1 MDFRDTPE
9 ETAFR
14 QEVREF
20 IAREAPK
27 QEGTGDRDIISS
39 YAQVFVQSQQWFK
52 KLSERGWI
60 APAWPKEYGG
70 AGMTVMQQF
79 IFNEEMAEARAT
91 RPLHLIIG
99 VAMAGPTLIV
109 HGNEEQK
116 KYHLPRIISGEDIW
130 CQGFS
135 EPEAGS
141 DLASLRTRAVREGD
155 DYVINGQKIW
165 TTIAHLSKWMLLLA
179 RTDPDAPKHRGIT
192 YFILDMKSP
201 GVDVRPLVNMA
212 GGYEFSEV
220 FFTNVRVPKAN
231 IIGEENRGW
240 YAAMS
245 TLDFERS
252 AIGSAIGLRQTV
264 EDIILYAKEHT
275 NDGTSMLCAN
285 PMLRYELVDRL
296 LETEVG
302 RMLSYRVV
310 SLQSK
315 GLIPNYEAAVVKLYN
330 MELDQRIARTGMTV
344 LGPYGQLD
352 RGSKWAPLRGRL
364 EYMYL
369 RAVGSTLET
378 GTSEIQRNI
387 VATRGLG
394 LPRGD

>member
-9 ETAFR
+9 EAAFR

-27 QEGTGDRDIISS
+27 LEQGAGIDVSG
-39 YAQVFVQSQQWFK
+39 YAQVFVQSQGWFK
-52 KLSERGWI
+52 KLGEKGWI

-79 IFNEEMAEARAT
+79 IFNEEMAEARAP

-99 VAMAGPTLIV
+99 VGMAGPTLIV
-109 HGNEEQK
+109 HGSEKQK
-116 KYHLPRIISGEDIW
+116 KYYLPRILSGEDIW

-141 DLASLRTRAVREGD
+141 DLASLRTRAVRNGD
-155 DYVINGQKIW
+155 DYIVNGQKIW
-165 TTIAHLSKWMLLLA
+165 TSVAHLSKWMLLLA

-201 GVDVRPLVNMA
+201 GVEVRPLVNMA
-212 GGYEFSEV
+212 GGHEFNEV
-220 FFTNVRVPKAN
+220 FFDNVRVPKAN

-240 YAAMS
+240 YVAMS

-252 AIGSAIGLRQTV
+252 AIGSATGLRQTV
-264 EDIILYAKEHT
+264 EDIIHYAREHT
-275 NDGTSMLCAN
+275 EDGTSMLGVN

-302 RMLSYRVV
+302 RMLSYRVI

-315 GLIPNYEAAVVKLYN
+315 GLIPNYEAAVIKLYN
-330 MELDQRIARTGMTV
+330 MELDQRIARTGMNA
-344 LGPYGQLD
+344 LGTYGQLE
-352 RGSKWAPLRGRL
+352 RGSKWAPLKGRL
-364 EYMYL
+364 KHMYL
-369 RAVGSTLET
+369 RSVGSTIET

-387 VATRGLG
+387 IATRGLN

>member
-1 MDFRDTPE
+1 MDFRDTAE
-9 ETAFR
+9 EAAFR
-14 QEVREF
+14 QQVREF

-27 QEGTGDRDIISS
+27 LEQGAGMDVAG
-39 YAQVFVQSQQWFK
+39 YAQVFVQSQGWFK
-52 KLSERGWI
+52 KLGEKGWI
-60 APAWPKEYGG
+60 APAWPEEYGG

-79 IFNEEMAEARAT
+79 IFNEEMAEARAP

-99 VAMAGPTLIV
+99 VGMAGPTLIV
-109 HGNEEQK
+109 HGSEEQK
-116 KYHLPRIISGEDIW
+116 KYYLPRILSGEDIW

-165 TTIAHLSKWMLLLA
+165 TSVAHLSKWMLLLA

-192 YFILDMKSP
+192 YFILDMRSP
-201 GVDVRPLVNMA
+201 GVEVRPLVNMA
-212 GGYEFSEV
+212 GGHEFNEV
-220 FFTNVRVPKAN
+220 FFDNVRVPKAN
-231 IIGEENRGW
+231 VIGEENRGW

-264 EDIILYAKEHT
+264 EDIIRYAREHSE
-275 NDGTSMLCAN
+275 NGSSMLGVN

-315 GLIPNYEAAVVKLYN
+315 GLIPNYEAAVIKLYN
-330 MELDQRIARTGMTV
+330 MELDQRIARTGMNV

-352 RGSKWAPLRGRL
+352 RGSKWTPLKGRL
-364 EYMYL
+364 KHMYL
-369 RAVGSTLET
+369 RSVGSTIET

-387 VATRGLG
+387 IATRGLN

>member
-1 MDFRDTPE
+1 MDFRHTSE
-9 ETAFR
+9 EAAFR

-27 QEGTGDRDIISS
+27 LEQGAGIDVTG
-39 YAQVFVQSQQWFK
+39 YAQVFVQSQGWFK
-52 KLSERGWI
+52 KLGEKRWI

-70 AGMTVMQQF
+70 AGMTPMQQF
-79 IFNEEMAEARAT
+79 ILNEEMALARAP

-99 VAMAGPTLIV
+99 VGMAGPTLIRS
-109 HGNEEQK
+109 GTEEQK
-116 KYHLPRIISGEDIW
+116 KYYLPRILSGEDIW

-155 DYVINGQKIW
+155 DYIVSGQKIW
-165 TTIAHLSKWMLLLA
+165 TTIAHLAKWMILLA

-192 YFILDMKSP
+192 YFVLDMKSP
-201 GVDVRPLVNMA
+201 GVEVRPLVNMA
-212 GGYEFSEV
+212 GGQEFNEV
-220 FFTNVRVPKAN
+220 FFDNVRVPKSN
-231 IIGEENRGW
+231 IVGEENSGW
-240 YAAMS
+240 YVAVR

-252 AIGSAIGLRQTV
+252 AIGSAIGMRQTV
-264 EDIILYAKEHT
+264 EDIVRYAREHT
-275 NDGTSMLCAN
+275 EDGSSMLRLN

-296 LETEVG
+296 VETEVG
-302 RMLSYRVV
+302 QMLSYRII
-310 SLQSK
+310 SLQAR
-315 GLIPNYEAAVVKLYN
+315 GLVPNYEASIVKLYN
-330 MELDQRIARTGMTV
+330 MELNQRIARTGMNV

-352 RGSKWAPLRGRL
+352 RGSKWAPLKGRL
-364 EYMYL
+364 KHMYL
-369 RAVGSTLET
+369 RSVGSTIEG

-387 VATRGLG
+387 IAARGLN

>member
-9 ETAFR
+9 EAAFR

-27 QEGTGDRDIISS
+27 LEQGAGIDVSG
-39 YAQVFVQSQQWFK
+39 YAQVFVQSQGWFK
-52 KLSERGWI
+52 KLGEKGWI

-70 AGMTVMQQF
+70 AGMTVIQQF
-79 IFNEEMAEARAT
+79 IFNEEMAEARAP

-99 VAMAGPTLIV
+99 VGMAGPTLIV
-109 HGNEEQK
+109 HGTEEQK
-116 KYHLPRIISGEDIW
+116 KYYLPRILSGEDIW

-141 DLASLRTRAVREGD
+141 DLASLRTRAVKDGD
-155 DYVINGQKIW
+155 DYIINGQKIW
-165 TTIAHLSKWMLLLA
+165 TSVAHLSKWMLLLA

-192 YFILDMKSP
+192 YFILDMRSP
-201 GVDVRPLVNMA
+201 GVEVRPLVNMA
-212 GGYEFSEV
+212 GGHEFNEV
-220 FFTNVRVPKAN
+220 FFDNVSVPKTN

-264 EDIILYAKEHT
+264 EDIIRYAREHAE
-275 NDGTSMLCAN
+275 DGSSMLRLN

-330 MELDQRIARTGMTV
+330 MELDQRIARTGMNV

-352 RGSKWAPLRGRL
+352 RGSKWAPLKGRL
-364 EYMYL
+364 KHMYL
-369 RAVGSTLET
+369 RSVGSTIET

-387 VATRGLG
+387 IATRGLG